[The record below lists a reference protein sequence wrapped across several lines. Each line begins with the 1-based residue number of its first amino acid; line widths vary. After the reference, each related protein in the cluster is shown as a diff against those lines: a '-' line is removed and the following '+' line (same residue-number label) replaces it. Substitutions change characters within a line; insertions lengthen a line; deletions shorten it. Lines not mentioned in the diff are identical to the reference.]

1 MKKKFNGLFLQNLT
15 KPLKRS
21 IFPAKITL
29 YIYRVKNWSKVME
42 LKGNYLTGNLACQNL
57 GDCSLCFVPTIV
69 KNNNADEKTEQKRT
83 EKQNIVQ
90 KLFKKS

>member
-1 MKKKFNGLFLQNLT
+1 M
-15 KPLKRS
+15 S
-21 IFPAKITL
+21 
-29 YIYRVKNWSKVME
+29 

-57 GDCSLCFVPTIV
+57 GDCSFCFVPTIV
-69 KNNNADEKTEQKRT
+69 EDKADEKKEQKRT

>member
-1 MKKKFNGLFLQNLT
+1 M
-15 KPLKRS
+15 S
-21 IFPAKITL
+21 
-29 YIYRVKNWSKVME
+29 

-57 GDCSLCFVPTIV
+57 GDCSLYFVPTIV
-69 KNNNADEKTEQKRT
+69 EDKADEKKEQKRT

>member
-1 MKKKFNGLFLQNLT
+1 MRKKFNGLFLQNLT

-69 KNNNADEKTEQKRT
+69 EDKADEKKEQKRT